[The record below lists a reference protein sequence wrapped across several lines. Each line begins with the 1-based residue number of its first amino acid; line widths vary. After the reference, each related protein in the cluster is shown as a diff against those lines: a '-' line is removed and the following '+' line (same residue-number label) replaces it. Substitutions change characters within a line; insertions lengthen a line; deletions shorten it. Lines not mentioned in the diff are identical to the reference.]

1 MTATVIDARAGRH
14 GAALIAALHAA
25 CFDAAWE
32 EAAVVQALALPGTQ
46 ALVIP
51 GSAGG
56 GAAEPEPAG
65 FALFRVAAEAAEII
79 EIGVCPAFRGRGL
92 GRALL
97 AACLERTCGLRVRTV
112 YLEAAESNW
121 AARDL
126 YRGAG
131 FNPIGRQENYYS
143 DANNGE
149 PGEDALI
156 FRMGPEF
163 GPAGTAQA
171 LRMRSR

>member
-1 MTATVIDARAGRH
+1 M
-14 GAALIAALHAA
+14 
-25 CFDAAWE
+25 
-32 EAAVVQALALPGTQ
+32 QALALPGTQ

-51 GSAGG
+51 DS
-56 GAAEPEPAG
+56 
-65 FALFRVAAEAAEII
+65 AEAAEII